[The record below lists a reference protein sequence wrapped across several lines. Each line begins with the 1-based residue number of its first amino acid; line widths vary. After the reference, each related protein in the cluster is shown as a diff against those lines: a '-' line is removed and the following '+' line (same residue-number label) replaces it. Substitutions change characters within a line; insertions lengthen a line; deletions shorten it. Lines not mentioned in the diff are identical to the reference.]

1 MDTLLQQIEDLN
13 SDSVLHNFRTYVVM
27 LLVWFGGGG
36 VSKALCSGER
46 TQSKLICILWLTLI
60 YSYGKT
66 NKD

>member
-36 VSKALCSGER
+36 CRKPSVQENER
-46 TQSKLICILWLTLI
+46 NQ
-60 YSYGKT
+60 
-66 NKD
+66 N